1 MGRDDEDRERTVP
14 GGLGTPARPRE
25 GEVRLRTGAVLACL
39 VCGGRAFSHREIK
52 LNTTGMTFMD
62 LDWANRSGDGA
73 ICRACGFV
81 HTFLDGDL
89 TWGPSASDALL

>member
-1 MGRDDEDRERTVP
+1 MGRHDNERERTVT
-14 GGLGTPARPRE
+14 GGLGTPARPDE
-25 GEVRLRTGAVLACL
+25 GEVRLCSGAELVCL
-39 VCGGRAFSHREIK
+39 VCGGRDFTRREIK

-89 TWGPSASDALL
+89 IWDS